1 LRWAESRAAGESL
14 GGEEYVRTEL
24 WELAV
29 RAVKEEPKMAF
40 GHYVM
45 GFFAKKR
52 ADNKRALAMFRRA
65 AELDAN
71 FIDAARQA
79 HVLSRS

>member
-1 LRWAESRAAGESL
+1 M
-14 GGEEYVRTEL
+14 RTEL

-29 RAVKEEPKMAF
+29 KAVRDESKMAF

-45 GFFAKKR
+45 GFFAKER
-52 ADNKRALAMFRRA
+52 TDNKRALAMFRRA
-65 AELDAN
+65 AELAAN

-79 HVLSRS
+79 HILSHS